1 MSHWGGQRPLKHR
14 ADKAQTAHIGAG
26 CRRDAYVPGLELLEQ
41 PTDQQVLLLRAHTMN
56 GTAGLYIVF
65 VVLVATFFNLMF
77 LMLTLRVVCTR
88 MWRRGQAQ
96 EASEAQCPECPNLQR
111 VTPVVVVH
119 PDSEVVFGLK
129 LVESLPPEQQSNGEG
144 KGGQTKAAGQGSERQ
159 LSFWVA
165 SVPQHSAPAQLQA

>member
-1 MSHWGGQRPLKHR
+1 
-14 ADKAQTAHIGAG
+14 
-26 CRRDAYVPGLELLEQ
+26 
-41 PTDQQVLLLRAHTMN
+41 MN

-88 MWRRGQAQ
+88 MWRRRQTQ
-96 EASEAQCPECPNLQR
+96 EASEARSPESPALQR

-129 LVESLPPEQQSNGEG
+129 LVEVLPPVQQLDGAS
-144 KGGQTKAAGQGSERQ
+144 KGGQPKPTVQGSERQ

-165 SVPQHSAPAQLQA
+165 SVSQHSEAARPQA